1 MFKILKLSEIQCI
14 FLLCRRFYKEEDELV
29 LDVGPFAKALEV
41 KNSKLSCIGKQFGKQ
56 FDTFMVKGITI
67 IKP

>member
-1 MFKILKLSEIQCI
+1 M
-14 FLLCRRFYKEEDELV
+14 

-41 KNSKLSCIGKQFGKQ
+41 KNSKLSCIGKQFY
-56 FDTFMVKGITI
+56 TFKVKGITI